1 MIHQPPILIQF
12 PLKQYPYD
20 NSIQKH
26 HTISFIASDISTSA
40 HSTFSYIVTSYQL
53 LSLRFTSCNNAI
65 KAFAQSHHLRPFT
78 CLYHVIFYMILLL
91 ITSTSCPRTAV
102 NIVYSYSHDIMKS
115 CKSCNIIL
123 HYLLFH
129 L

>member
-53 LSLRFTSCNNAI
+53 LSLRFTYAGL
-65 KAFAQSHHLRPFT
+65 QTHH
-78 CLYHVIFYMILLL
+78 IL
-91 ITSTSCPRTAV
+91 
-102 NIVYSYSHDIMKS
+102 D
-115 CKSCNIIL
+115 L
-123 HYLLFH
+123 HCQ
-129 L
+129 